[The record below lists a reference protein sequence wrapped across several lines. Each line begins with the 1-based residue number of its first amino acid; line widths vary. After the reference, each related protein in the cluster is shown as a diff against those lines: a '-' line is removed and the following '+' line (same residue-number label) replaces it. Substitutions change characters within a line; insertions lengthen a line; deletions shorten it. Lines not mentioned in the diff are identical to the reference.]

1 MESVE
6 YSKKT
11 NEKEVELTFDLN
23 GETTKLIVP
32 AVYRLVDI
40 LRKDLQLTG
49 TKISCEIGRCGACS
63 VLLTGQVVNSCLV
76 MAYQLKNSKVETI
89 EYISKNSLHPIQQAF
104 LEEGALQ
111 CGYCTPGMIV
121 ALTDLLGY
129 NADPTDEEVLEHLS
143 GNLCR
148 CTGYTG
154 ILRAVRRYKTIYT
167 NKG

>member
-1 MESVE
+1 MESVG
-6 YSKKT
+6 YSRKM
-11 NEKEVELTFDLN
+11 NEKDVEITFDLN
-23 GETTKLIVP
+23 GDKTELIVP
-32 AVYRLVDI
+32 TVYRLVDI

-63 VLLTGQVVNSCLV
+63 VLLNGQIVNSCLV
-76 MAYQLKNSKVETI
+76 MAYQLQNAKVETI
-89 EYISKNSLHPIQQAF
+89 EHISKNSLHPIQLAF

-121 ALTDLLGY
+121 ALTDLLEH

-154 ILRAVRRYKTIYT
+154 ILRAVQRYKSIYT
-167 NKG
+167 NK